1 MSYPPFEFKQLI
13 NEDWETSPFRARLET
28 SRFFFVVFREDH
40 EGA

>member
-28 SRFFFVVFREDH
+28 SRFFIVVFREDH